1 MLKYLRILLLPFS
14 LVYGLVVYVRNQLY
28 NLGIFRST
36 KFDLP
41 VIVVGNLVVGGSGK
55 SPATEYL
62 INLFRDRKIA
72 VLSRGY
78 GRKTRGFI
86 TAGATDTA
94 FTIGDEPLQF
104 YHKFPQVTVAVCE
117 DRVEGIRKLQA
128 EHDLILLDDAFQHRS
143 LKPGFS
149 ILLFDFTQLK
159 KVQLLLPAGN
169 LREAFSS
176 YRRADLLMITKV
188 PVDATAAELK
198 QVAGKFDSEHAV
210 FCSSIAY
217 QQPVSLYDSEE
228 FPVTLLKNKTIF
240 LLTGIANPAPLLTYL
255 QQLGSTI
262 IHHDYPD
269 HYPYKFSDLQRLS
282 DSFRAH
288 PGKEKI
294 ILTTEKDAQRL
305 FDVTIK
311 ELLLN
316 LPVFYLPI
324 RMEIGQGKQSIFDQK
339 LLTYV
344 SDITRN
350 RHLYQSKN

>member
-1 MLKYLRILLLPFS
+1 MLKYLRILLLPLS
-14 LVYGLVVYVRNQLY
+14 LIYGLVVYLRNQLY
-28 NLGIFRST
+28 NLGVFRST

-78 GRKTRGFI
+78 GRKTKGFI
-86 TAGATDTA
+86 RAGAADTA
-94 FTIGDEPLQF
+94 LTIGDEPLQF
-104 YHKFPQVTVAVCE
+104 YHKFPQITVAVCE
-117 DRVEGIRKLQA
+117 DRVKGIRKLQSD
-128 EHDLILLDDAFQHRS
+128 HDLILLDDAFQHRS

-149 ILLFDFTQLK
+149 ILLFDFNQLNKTQF
-159 KVQLLLPAGN
+159 LLPAGN

-188 PVDATAAELK
+188 PSETTAAELK
-198 QVAGKFDSEHAV
+198 RVADKFDAEHTV
-210 FCSSIAY
+210 FCSSIVY
-217 QQPVSLYDSEE
+217 QHPVSLYDSEE
-228 FPVTLLKNKTIF
+228 FPVSVLKDKTIF

-255 QQLGSTI
+255 TQLGSTI
-262 IHHDYPD
+262 VHHDYPD
-269 HYPYKFSDLQRLS
+269 HYLYKFSDLQRLR
-282 DSFRAH
+282 DAFHAH
-288 PGKEKI
+288 SGKEKI

-324 RMEIGQGKQSIFDQK
+324 RMEVGQGKQSIFDQK

-344 SDITRN
+344 SDITRD

>member
-1 MLKYLRILLLPFS
+1 MLKYLRILLLPLS
-14 LVYGLVVYVRNQLY
+14 LIYGLVVYLRNQLY
-28 NLGIFRST
+28 NLGVFRST

-78 GRKTRGFI
+78 GRKTKGFI
-86 TAGATDTA
+86 RAGAADTA
-94 FTIGDEPLQF
+94 LTIGDEPLQF
-104 YHKFPQVTVAVCE
+104 YHKFPQITVAVCE
-117 DRVEGIRKLQA
+117 DRVKGIRKLQSD
-128 EHDLILLDDAFQHRS
+128 HDLILLDDAFQHRS

-149 ILLFDFTQLK
+149 ILLFDFNQLNKTQF
-159 KVQLLLPAGN
+159 LLPAGN

-188 PVDATAAELK
+188 PSETTAAELK
-198 QVAGKFDSEHAV
+198 RATDKFDAEHAV
-210 FCSSIAY
+210 FCSSIVY

-228 FPVTLLKNKTIF
+228 FPLSALKDKTIF

-255 QQLGSTI
+255 KQLGSTI
-262 IHHDYPD
+262 VHHDYSD
-269 HYPYKFSDLQRLS
+269 HYLYKFSDLQRLR
-282 DSFRAH
+282 DAFHAH
-288 PGKEKI
+288 SGKEKI

-324 RMEIGQGKQSIFDQK
+324 RMEVGQGKQSIFDQK

-344 SDITRN
+344 SDITRD